1 MMNYRV
7 PYGAHTK
14 EYEFLLNG
22 LVSTRSIQLKP
33 LESYEVEFDCDF
45 EEAKRKLQSALVR
58 LVKNGSLCTYELT
71 SLEEEGVKAKIYVDG
86 TSDPQILLS
95 VCKQRRDPVQARNAT
110 PSRSGLENLLDAV
123 VSVALEGV
131 EADLKKVG
139 LEGIEVDRRNART
152 VLDSEQRFV
161 LYLDYTRPLPTVA
174 EKILEELKIQRFDD
188 MRRNK
193 MLKSKALEVASQFV
207 GREVLVPYG
216 RRRVRGVIAEVEDV
230 FVGSKEIEYRGEK
243 VTLDKYWETRDVGV
257 DSNEYPVFNVEIR
270 DTLLSYPPS
279 LIMLIGAREPDPL
292 EDRFTIIE
300 QLLKIVGSQVEE
312 LLRRLGLGDVRFEP
326 IKVGRGY
333 VHLMPPFYSSDEEKR
348 VIEEITGVEAQKA
361 TVRLM
366 YKDQNGKPACRSFS
380 PLYAFDSANL
390 RPYAEGQEINLVV
403 IYPSKLSQDDISEF
417 VNELVEGFSKLNFGS
432 IKVKSLKTY
441 EYYQGKLIKS
451 RDSLGH
457 AVAEVARNVL
467 KDKDLMLVVLPEKVR
482 SYYVRAKAE
491 ASKEG
496 CHTQLVL
503 APVVESI
510 LKELRR
516 GEGKEKWARAKLAN
530 ICAGIYAEYLIQR
543 KKSGGKLVGP
553 LTWKLCEPAD
563 GRGRSVYVG
572 LDVSTAKGVEG
583 AAFIMFDPYGELL
596 GAHFIPLKAETISK
610 EDYEEIFERIIR
622 TAREQGYEQIERV
635 VILRDGPLRT
645 QKELDGCLKAFDEVQ
660 KQLEYRLSLD
670 YISVIKKN
678 NIRVFMR
685 DGGSTVRNP
694 VQGTHFYMYKHY
706 HLGMSVHDVI
716 VVSSKPKARKN
727 VEVSG
732 KPLVLRIYDPRDGR
746 KVDESYAMQ
755 VAEEYLKLTRLDFWN
770 LETGAHKLALPVN
783 MADTL
788 AYMMA
793 LGIQLRES

>member
-1 MMNYRV
+1 MNYRV

-33 LESYEVEFDCDF
+33 LESYEVEFNCNF

-58 LVKNGSLCTYELT
+58 LVKKGSLCTYELT
-71 SLEEEGVKAKIYVDG
+71 SLEEGGVKAKIYVDG

-95 VCKQRRDPVQARNAT
+95 VCKQLRESVQARNET
-110 PSRSGLENLLDAV
+110 PGRSGLENLLDAV

-131 EADLKKVG
+131 KADLKKAG
-139 LEGIEVDRRNART
+139 LEDIEVDRRNART
-152 VLDSEQRFV
+152 VLDSEQRFI

-174 EKILEELKIQRFDD
+174 EKILEKLKIQRFDD
-188 MRRNK
+188 MRRNET
-193 MLKSKALEVASQFV
+193 LKSNALEVASRFV

-216 RRRVRGVIAEVEDV
+216 RRRVRGVIAEIEDV

-243 VTLDKYWETRDVGV
+243 VTLDKYWETKDVHV

-270 DTLLSYPPS
+270 DALLSYPPS

-292 EDRFTIIE
+292 QDRFTIIE
-300 QLLKIVGSQVEE
+300 RLLKIVGSQVEE

-348 VIEEITGVEAQKA
+348 VIKEITGGIAWEA
-361 TVRLM
+361 TVKLV
-366 YKDQNGKPACRSFS
+366 YKDQNSKPACKSFS

-390 RPYAEGQEINLVV
+390 RPYAEEQEINLVV

-417 VNELVEGFSKLNFGS
+417 VNELVERFSKLNFGS
-432 IKVKSLKTY
+432 IKVKNLKTY

-451 RDSLGH
+451 RDSSGH

-467 KDKDLMLVVLPEKVR
+467 RDKDLMLVVLPEKVR

-510 LKELRR
+510 LEELRR
-516 GEGKEKWARAKLAN
+516 KGGKEKWARAKLAN
-530 ICAGIYAEYLIQR
+530 ICAGIYSEYLIQR

-563 GRGRSVYVG
+563 GKGRSVYVG

-596 GAHFIPLKAETISK
+596 GAHFIPLKSETISK

-622 TAREQGYEQIERV
+622 TAREQGYEQLERV

-645 QKELDGCLKAFDEVQ
+645 QKELYGCLKAFDEVQ
-660 KQLEYRLSLD
+660 KQLEYSARADVDAKDDFGFTPLD
-670 YISVIKKN
+670 VAMHEG
-678 NIRVFMR
+678 R
-685 DGGSTVRNP
+685 
-694 VQGTHFYMYKHY
+694 
-706 HLGMSVHDVI
+706 
-716 VVSSKPKARKN
+716 
-727 VEVSG
+727 VEV
-732 KPLVLRIYDPRDGR
+732 VRVIERLR
-746 KVDESYAMQ
+746 
-755 VAEEYLKLTRLDFWN
+755 
-770 LETGAHKLALPVN
+770 GAR
-783 MADTL
+783 
-788 AYMMA
+788 
-793 LGIQLRES
+793 LRENKS